1 MTYLNIPEGQTSG
14 SSRTVVTDKGPF
26 SEVSKGEVTNSE
38 LNNGAESPDIVKGE
52 EPSGAESWV
61 VWGSET
67 ANEA

>member
-1 MTYLNIPEGQTSG
+1 VTYLNIPKGQTSG
-14 SSRTVVTDKGPF
+14 SSRTVVADKGSF

-38 LNNGAESPDIVKGE
+38 LENGAESPDIAKGE

-61 VWGSET
+61 VWDSET